1 MNRLS
6 FVKVGPENGEGRTI
20 HTHQV
25 QKKCAAITG
34 YTTLVDLIR
43 ERRSDKESAITQMIT
58 PGGY

>member
-1 MNRLS
+1 MS